1 MWSGIQEKEL
11 LIKINKLALIAAT
24 FICGAA
30 QSADLSF
37 NTLRVAYTQ
46 FDTDC
51 SSDCDGLNLA
61 GGVAFNENFFG
72 KLDYS
77 RYNGD
82 FGLTFVDVGYRWNL
96 SDASAFFATLG
107 YARIDTNSGDVSDPT
122 IGLGLRGMVAPSF
135 ELEGNLRYITGSSGD
150 GDAVAEFGGTYFFT
164 ETAGLNVALRGGDG
178 FTGALVGA
186 RFNF

>member
-1 MWSGIQEKEL
+1 M
-11 LIKINKLALIAAT
+11 KINKFALVAAI
-24 FICGAA
+24 FISGTA
-30 QSADLSF
+30 QSAELSF
-37 NTLRVAYTQ
+37 DTLRVGYTQ

-61 GGVAFNENFFG
+61 GSVAFNESFFG

-77 RYNGD
+77 GYNGD
-82 FGLTFVDVGYRWNL
+82 VGLTFLDVGYRWNL

-107 YARIDTNSGDVSDPT
+107 YARVDTNSGDVSDPT
-122 IGLGLRGMVAPSF
+122 VGFGLRGMVAPSF
-135 ELEGNLRYITGSSGD
+135 ELDGNLRYIVGSSGD
-150 GDAVAEFGGTYFFT
+150 GEAVAEFGGTYFFT

>member
-1 MWSGIQEKEL
+1 M
-11 LIKINKLALIAAT
+11 KINKLALVAAVFVAGT
-24 FICGAA
+24 AQAA
-30 QSADLSF
+30 ELSF
-37 NTLRVAYTQ
+37 DTLRLGYTQ

-77 RYNGD
+77 NFNGD
-82 FGLTFVDVGYRWNL
+82 VGLTFVDVGYRWNL
-96 SDASAFFATLG
+96 SDTSAFFATLG
-107 YARIDTNSGDVSDPT
+107 YARVDTGFGDASDPT
-122 IGLGLRGMVAPSF
+122 LGIGLRGMVAPSF
-135 ELEGNLRYITGSSGD
+135 ELEGNLRYIVGSSGSS
-150 GDAVAEFGGTYFFT
+150 DAVAEFGGTYFFT
-164 ETAGLNVALRGGDG
+164 DTLGLNVALRGGDG